1 MQLRPYFRRWAD
13 WRLTTDR
20 RQRIRLAMWGLAAL
34 LMVCCLAVMNSV
46 ASAGLASTSEVRVW
60 TACSVLGMIA
70 VYAAIRS
77 GWSRRFKDPALTLA
91 QILYAVTCCVAAFV
105 IAGPARGVTL
115 PILAIILM
123 FGIFGLTTRQM
134 LGVLVYSLV
143 AFGVASGVVASRD
156 EPDYP
161 TVVAAA
167 YVGMVVVV
175 LLSSTFL
182 TTRVQSTREH
192 LRRQRAELAQ
202 ALEQIRQLATHDD
215 LTGLLNRRAMLDRMQ
230 LEQRRRQRSGSPL
243 LIALLD
249 IDHFKVVNDT
259 HGHAAGDLVLQSFA
273 DTVRRNVRDTD
284 VLTRWGGEEF
294 VLLLC
299 DTPAADAVALM
310 ERLRQAVQAMQVPV
324 PQGDGPITVTVSIGL
339 ARHTPADPL
348 AGTLERADQALYAA
362 KAGGRNRVVPAP
374 CLRLACAD
382 ACHRPALAWHL
393 QRWATMPPRSASPIP
408 WPFSPR
414 SHDRK
419 HLFD

>member
-13 WRLTTDR
+13 WMLTTDK
-20 RQRIRLAMWGLAAL
+20 RQRIRLAMSGIAAL
-34 LMVCCLAVMNSV
+34 LMVCCLVVMNSV
-46 ASAGLASTSEVRVW
+46 AAAGLASTAEVRVW
-60 TACSVLGMIA
+60 TACLVLGLIA

-77 GWSRRFKDPALTLA
+77 GWSRRFKDPDLTLA
-91 QILYAVTCCVAAFV
+91 QILYAITCCAAAFV

-134 LGVLVYSLV
+134 LGILLYGLVV
-143 AFGVASGVVASRD
+143 FGVASGVVALRD
-156 EPDYP
+156 EPGYP
-161 TVVAAA
+161 PVVAAA

-192 LRRQRAELAQ
+192 LRRQKSELAR
-202 ALEQIRQLATHDD
+202 ALEQIRELATHDD

-230 LEQRRRQRSGSPL
+230 LEQRRSLRSGSPL
-243 LIALLD
+243 LIAQLD
-249 IDHFKVVNDT
+249 IDHFKAVNDT
-259 HGHAAGDLVLQSFA
+259 HGHAAGDLVLQRFA

-284 VLTRWGGEEF
+284 VLARWGGEEF

-324 PQGDGPITVTVSIGL
+324 PQGGGPITVTVSIGL

-348 AGTLERADQALYAA
+348 AGTLERADRALYAA
-362 KAGGRNRVVPAP
+362 KAGGRKRVVPAP
-374 CLRLACAD
+374 CLR
-382 ACHRPALAWHL
+382 
-393 QRWATMPPRSASPIP
+393 
-408 WPFSPR
+408 
-414 SHDRK
+414 
-419 HLFD
+419 

>member
-1 MQLRPYFRRWAD
+1 MHLSAYWRRWTD
-13 WRLTTDR
+13 WMLTTDK
-20 RQRIRLAMWGLAAL
+20 RQRIRLAMSGLAAL
-34 LMVCCLAVMNSV
+34 LMVFCLVVMNSV
-46 ASAGLASTSEVRVW
+46 AAAGLASTSEVRVW
-60 TACSVLGMIA
+60 TACSVLGLIA

-91 QILYAVTCCVAAFV
+91 QILYAITCCAAAFV

-143 AFGVASGVVASRD
+143 AFGVASGVVAARD

-230 LEQRRRQRSGSPL
+230 LEQRRSLRSGSPL

-284 VLTRWGGEEF
+284 VLARWGGEEF

-324 PQGDGPITVTVSIGL
+324 PQGGEPITVTVSIGL

-348 AGTLERADQALYAA
+348 AGTLERADQVLYAA

-374 CLRLACAD
+374 CLR
-382 ACHRPALAWHL
+382 
-393 QRWATMPPRSASPIP
+393 
-408 WPFSPR
+408 
-414 SHDRK
+414 
-419 HLFD
+419 

>member
-13 WRLTTDR
+13 WMLTTDK
-20 RQRIRLAMWGLAAL
+20 RQRIRLAMSGLAAL
-34 LMVCCLAVMNSV
+34 LMVCCLVVMNSV
-46 ASAGLASTSEVRVW
+46 AAAGLASTAEVRVW
-60 TACSVLGMIA
+60 TACSVLGLIA

-91 QILYAVTCCVAAFV
+91 QILYAITCCAVAFV

-134 LGVLVYSLV
+134 LGILLYGLVV
-143 AFGVASGVVASRD
+143 FGVASGVVALRD
-156 EPDYP
+156 EPGYP
-161 TVVAAA
+161 PVVAAA

-192 LRRQRAELAQ
+192 LRRQKAELAQ
-202 ALEQIRQLATHDD
+202 ALEQIHQLATHDD

-230 LEQRRRQRSGSPL
+230 LEQHRSLRSGSPL
-243 LIALLD
+243 LIAQLD

-284 VLTRWGGEEF
+284 VLARWGGEEF

-324 PQGDGPITVTVSIGL
+324 PQGGQPITVTVSIGL
-339 ARHTPADPL
+339 ARHAPADPL
-348 AGTLERADQALYAA
+348 AGTLERADRALYAA

-374 CLRLACAD
+374 CLR
-382 ACHRPALAWHL
+382 
-393 QRWATMPPRSASPIP
+393 
-408 WPFSPR
+408 
-414 SHDRK
+414 
-419 HLFD
+419 

>member
-13 WRLTTDR
+13 WMLTTDK
-20 RQRIRLAMWGLAAL
+20 RQRIRLAMSGLAAL
-34 LMVCCLAVMNSV
+34 LMVFCLVVMNSV
-46 ASAGLASTSEVRVW
+46 AAAGLASTAEVRVW
-60 TACSVLGMIA
+60 TACSVLGLIA

-91 QILYAVTCCVAAFV
+91 QILYAITCCAAAFV

-143 AFGVASGVVASRD
+143 AFGVASGVVAARD

-192 LRRQRAELAQ
+192 LRRQKAELAQ

-230 LEQRRRQRSGSPL
+230 LEQRRSLRSGSPL
-243 LIALLD
+243 LIAQLD

-284 VLTRWGGEEF
+284 VLARWGGEEF

-324 PQGDGPITVTVSIGL
+324 AQGGQPITVTVSIGL

-348 AGTLERADQALYAA
+348 AGTLERADRALYAA

-374 CLRLACAD
+374 CLR
-382 ACHRPALAWHL
+382 
-393 QRWATMPPRSASPIP
+393 
-408 WPFSPR
+408 
-414 SHDRK
+414 
-419 HLFD
+419 

>member
-1 MQLRPYFRRWAD
+1 MHLSAYWRRWTD
-13 WRLTTDR
+13 WVLTTDK
-20 RQRIRLAMWGLAAL
+20 RQRIRLAMSGLAAL
-34 LMVCCLAVMNSV
+34 LMVFCLVVMNSV
-46 ASAGLASTSEVRVW
+46 AAAGLASTAEVRVW
-60 TACSVLGMIA
+60 TACSVLGLIA

-91 QILYAVTCCVAAFV
+91 QILYAITCCVAAFV

-143 AFGVASGVVASRD
+143 AFGVASGVVAARD

-161 TVVAAA
+161 PVVAAA

-192 LRRQRAELAQ
+192 LRRQKAELAQ

-230 LEQRRRQRSGSPL
+230 LEQRRSLRSGSPL
-243 LIALLD
+243 LIAQLD
-249 IDHFKVVNDT
+249 IDHFKAVNDT

-284 VLTRWGGEEF
+284 VLARWGGEEF

-324 PQGDGPITVTVSIGL
+324 PQGGQPITVTVSIGL

-348 AGTLERADQALYAA
+348 AGTLERADRALYAA

-374 CLRLACAD
+374 CLR
-382 ACHRPALAWHL
+382 
-393 QRWATMPPRSASPIP
+393 
-408 WPFSPR
+408 
-414 SHDRK
+414 
-419 HLFD
+419 

>member
-13 WRLTTDR
+13 WVLTTDK
-20 RQRIRLAMWGLAAL
+20 RQRIRLAMAGLAAL
-34 LMVCCLAVMNSV
+34 LMVCCLVVMNSV
-46 ASAGLASTSEVRVW
+46 AAAGLASTAEVGVW
-60 TACSVLGMIA
+60 TACSVLGLIA

-91 QILYAVTCCVAAFV
+91 QILYAITCCAAAFV

-143 AFGVASGVVASRD
+143 AFGVASGVVAARD

-161 TVVAAA
+161 PVVAAA

-192 LRRQRAELAQ
+192 LRRQKAELAQ

-230 LEQRRRQRSGSPL
+230 LEQHRSLRSGSPL
-243 LIALLD
+243 LIAQLD
-249 IDHFKVVNDT
+249 IDHFKAVNDT

-284 VLTRWGGEEF
+284 VLARWGGEEF

-299 DTPAADAVALM
+299 DTPAADAVTLM

-324 PQGDGPITVTVSIGL
+324 PQSGGPITVTVSIGL

-348 AGTLERADQALYAA
+348 AGTLERADRALYAA

-374 CLRLACAD
+374 CLR
-382 ACHRPALAWHL
+382 
-393 QRWATMPPRSASPIP
+393 
-408 WPFSPR
+408 
-414 SHDRK
+414 
-419 HLFD
+419 

>member
-13 WRLTTDR
+13 WMLTTDK
-20 RQRIRLAMWGLAAL
+20 RQRIRLAMSGLAAL
-34 LMVCCLAVMNSV
+34 LMVCCLVVMNSV
-46 ASAGLASTSEVRVW
+46 AAAGLASTAEVRVW
-60 TACSVLGMIA
+60 TACSVLGLIA

-91 QILYAVTCCVAAFV
+91 QILYAVTCCAAAFV

-143 AFGVASGVVASRD
+143 AFGVASGVVAARD

-192 LRRQRAELAQ
+192 LRRQKAELAR

-230 LEQRRRQRSGSPL
+230 LEQRRSLRSGSPL
-243 LIALLD
+243 LIAQLD

-284 VLTRWGGEEF
+284 VLARWGGEEF

-348 AGTLERADQALYAA
+348 AGTLERADRALYAA

-374 CLRLACAD
+374 CLR
-382 ACHRPALAWHL
+382 
-393 QRWATMPPRSASPIP
+393 
-408 WPFSPR
+408 
-414 SHDRK
+414 
-419 HLFD
+419 

>member
-13 WRLTTDR
+13 WMLTTDK
-20 RQRIRLAMWGLAAL
+20 RQRIRLAMSGLAAL
-34 LMVCCLAVMNSV
+34 LMVFCLVVMNSV
-46 ASAGLASTSEVRVW
+46 AAAGLASTSEVRVW
-60 TACSVLGMIA
+60 TACSVLGLIA

-91 QILYAVTCCVAAFV
+91 QILYAITCCAAAFV

-143 AFGVASGVVASRD
+143 AFGVASGVVAARD

-161 TVVAAA
+161 PVVAAA

-192 LRRQRAELAQ
+192 LRRQKAELAQ

-230 LEQRRRQRSGSPL
+230 LEQHRSLRSGSPL
-243 LIALLD
+243 LIAQLD
-249 IDHFKVVNDT
+249 IDHFKAVNDT

-284 VLTRWGGEEF
+284 VLARWGGEEF

-324 PQGDGPITVTVSIGL
+324 AQGGQPITVTVSIGL

-348 AGTLERADQALYAA
+348 AGTLERADRALYAA

-374 CLRLACAD
+374 CLR
-382 ACHRPALAWHL
+382 
-393 QRWATMPPRSASPIP
+393 
-408 WPFSPR
+408 
-414 SHDRK
+414 
-419 HLFD
+419 

>member
-1 MQLRPYFRRWAD
+1 MQLRPYFRRWAN
-13 WRLTTDR
+13 WMLTTDK
-20 RQRIRLAMWGLAAL
+20 RQRIRLAMSGLAAL
-34 LMVCCLAVMNSV
+34 LMVCCLVVMNSV
-46 ASAGLASTSEVRVW
+46 AAAGLASTAEVRVW
-60 TACSVLGMIA
+60 TACSVLGLIA

-91 QILYAVTCCVAAFV
+91 QILYAVTCCAAAFV

-143 AFGVASGVVASRD
+143 AFGVASGVVAARD

-182 TTRVQSTREH
+182 TTRVQSTCEH
-192 LRRQRAELAQ
+192 LRRQKAELAQ

-230 LEQRRRQRSGSPL
+230 LEQRRSLRSGSPL
-243 LIALLD
+243 LIAQLD
-249 IDHFKVVNDT
+249 IDHFKAVNDT

-284 VLTRWGGEEF
+284 VLARWGGEEF

-299 DTPAADAVALM
+299 DTPASDAVTLM

-324 PQGDGPITVTVSIGL
+324 PQSGGPITVTVSIGL

-348 AGTLERADQALYAA
+348 AGTLERADRALYAA

-374 CLRLACAD
+374 CLR
-382 ACHRPALAWHL
+382 
-393 QRWATMPPRSASPIP
+393 
-408 WPFSPR
+408 
-414 SHDRK
+414 
-419 HLFD
+419 

>member
-13 WRLTTDR
+13 WMLTTDK
-20 RQRIRLAMWGLAAL
+20 RQRIRLAMSGLAAL
-34 LMVCCLAVMNSV
+34 LMVCCLVVMNSV
-46 ASAGLASTSEVRVW
+46 AAAGLASTAEVRVW
-60 TACSVLGMIA
+60 TACSVLGLIA

-91 QILYAVTCCVAAFV
+91 QILYAVTCCAAAFV

-143 AFGVASGVVASRD
+143 AFGVASGVVAARD

-161 TVVAAA
+161 AVVAAA

-192 LRRQRAELAQ
+192 LRRQKAELAQ

-215 LTGLLNRRAMLDRMQ
+215 LTGLLNRRAILDRMQ
-230 LEQRRRQRSGSPL
+230 LEQRRSQRSGSPL
-243 LIALLD
+243 LIAQLD
-249 IDHFKVVNDT
+249 IDHFKAVNDT

-284 VLTRWGGEEF
+284 VLARWGGEEF

-348 AGTLERADQALYAA
+348 AGTLERADRALYAA

-374 CLRLACAD
+374 CLR
-382 ACHRPALAWHL
+382 
-393 QRWATMPPRSASPIP
+393 
-408 WPFSPR
+408 
-414 SHDRK
+414 
-419 HLFD
+419 

>member
-13 WRLTTDR
+13 WMLTTDK
-20 RQRIRLAMWGLAAL
+20 RQRIRLAMSGLAAL
-34 LMVCCLAVMNSV
+34 LMVCCLVVMNSV
-46 ASAGLASTSEVRVW
+46 AAAGLASTAEVRVW
-60 TACSVLGMIA
+60 TACSVLGLIA

-91 QILYAVTCCVAAFV
+91 QILYAITCCAAAFV

-143 AFGVASGVVASRD
+143 AFGVASGVVAARD

-161 TVVAAA
+161 PVVAAA

-192 LRRQRAELAQ
+192 LRRQKAELAQ

-230 LEQRRRQRSGSPL
+230 LEQRRSLRSGSPL
-243 LIALLD
+243 LIAQLD

-284 VLTRWGGEEF
+284 VLARWGGEEF

>member
-1 MQLRPYFRRWAD
+1 MHLSAYWRRWTD
-13 WRLTTDR
+13 WVLTTDK
-20 RQRIRLAMWGLAAL
+20 RQRIRLAMSGLAAL
-34 LMVCCLAVMNSV
+34 IMVFCLVVMNSV
-46 ASAGLASTSEVRVW
+46 AAAGLASTSEVRVW
-60 TACSVLGMIA
+60 TACSVLGLIA

-91 QILYAVTCCVAAFV
+91 QILYAITCCAAAFV

-123 FGIFGLTTRQM
+123 FGIFGLTTR
-134 LGVLVYSLV
+134 
-143 AFGVASGVVASRD
+143 
-156 EPDYP
+156 
-161 TVVAAA
+161 
-167 YVGMVVVV
+167 
-175 LLSSTFL
+175 
-182 TTRVQSTREH
+182 VQSTRQH
-192 LRRQRAELAQ
+192 LRRQKAELAQ

-230 LEQRRRQRSGSPL
+230 LEQRRSLRSGSPL
-243 LIALLD
+243 LIAQLD
-249 IDHFKVVNDT
+249 IDHFKAVNDT

-284 VLTRWGGEEF
+284 VLARWGGEEF

-324 PQGDGPITVTVSIGL
+324 PQGGGPITVTVSIGL

-362 KAGGRNRVVPAP
+362 KAGGRHPVLPAP
-374 CLRLACAD
+374 CLR
-382 ACHRPALAWHL
+382 
-393 QRWATMPPRSASPIP
+393 
-408 WPFSPR
+408 
-414 SHDRK
+414 
-419 HLFD
+419 

>member
-1 MQLRPYFRRWAD
+1 MHLSAYWRRWTD
-13 WRLTTDR
+13 WVLTTDK
-20 RQRIRLAMWGLAAL
+20 RQRIRLAMAGLAAL
-34 LMVCCLAVMNSV
+34 LMVCCLVVMNAV
-46 ASAGLASTSEVRVW
+46 AAAGLANAVHVRVW
-60 TACSVLGMIA
+60 TVCSVLGLIV

-91 QILYAVTCCVAAFV
+91 QILYAITCCAAAFV

-143 AFGVASGVVASRD
+143 AFGLASGVVAGRD

-161 TVVAAA
+161 PVVAAA

-192 LRRQRAELAQ
+192 LRRQKAELAQ

-230 LEQRRRQRSGSPL
+230 LEQRRSLRSGSPL
-243 LIALLD
+243 LIAQLD
-249 IDHFKVVNDT
+249 IDHFKAVNDT

-284 VLTRWGGEEF
+284 VLARWGGEEF

-299 DTPAADAVALM
+299 DTPAADAVTLM

-324 PQGDGPITVTVSIGL
+324 AQGGQPITVTVSIGL
-339 ARHTPADPL
+339 ARHAPADPL
-348 AGTLERADQALYAA
+348 AGTLERADRALYAA

-374 CLRLACAD
+374 CLR
-382 ACHRPALAWHL
+382 
-393 QRWATMPPRSASPIP
+393 
-408 WPFSPR
+408 
-414 SHDRK
+414 
-419 HLFD
+419 

>member
-1 MQLRPYFRRWAD
+1 MQLRPYFRRWTD
-13 WRLTTDR
+13 WVLTTDK
-20 RQRIRLAMWGLAAL
+20 RQRIRLAMSGLAAL
-34 LMVCCLAVMNSV
+34 LMVFCLVVMNSV
-46 ASAGLASTSEVRVW
+46 AAAGLASTSEVRVW
-60 TACSVLGMIA
+60 TACSVLGLIA

-91 QILYAVTCCVAAFV
+91 QILYAITCCAAAFV

-143 AFGVASGVVASRD
+143 AFGVASGVVAARD

-161 TVVAAA
+161 PVVAAA

-192 LRRQRAELAQ
+192 LRRQKAELAQ

-230 LEQRRRQRSGSPL
+230 LEQRRSLRSGSPL
-243 LIALLD
+243 LIAQLD
-249 IDHFKVVNDT
+249 IDHFKAVNDT

-284 VLTRWGGEEF
+284 VLARWGGEEF

-299 DTPAADAVALM
+299 DTPASDAVTLM

-324 PQGDGPITVTVSIGL
+324 AQGGQPITVTVSIGL

-348 AGTLERADQALYAA
+348 AGTLERADRALYAA

-374 CLRLACAD
+374 CLR
-382 ACHRPALAWHL
+382 
-393 QRWATMPPRSASPIP
+393 
-408 WPFSPR
+408 
-414 SHDRK
+414 
-419 HLFD
+419 

>member
-1 MQLRPYFRRWAD
+1 MHLSAYWRRWTD
-13 WRLTTDR
+13 WVLTTDK
-20 RQRIRLAMWGLAAL
+20 RQRIRLAMSGLAAL
-34 LMVCCLAVMNSV
+34 LMVCCLVVMNSV
-46 ASAGLASTSEVRVW
+46 AAAGLASTAEVRVW
-60 TACSVLGMIA
+60 TACSVLGLIA

-91 QILYAVTCCVAAFV
+91 QILYAITCCAAAFV

-143 AFGVASGVVASRD
+143 AFGVASGVVAARD

-192 LRRQRAELAQ
+192 LRRQKAELAQ

-230 LEQRRRQRSGSPL
+230 LEQRRSLRSGSPL
-243 LIALLD
+243 LIAQLD
-249 IDHFKVVNDT
+249 IDHFKAVNDT

-284 VLTRWGGEEF
+284 VLARWGGEEF

-324 PQGDGPITVTVSIGL
+324 AQGGQPITVTVSIGL

-348 AGTLERADQALYAA
+348 AGTLERADRALYAA

-374 CLRLACAD
+374 CLR
-382 ACHRPALAWHL
+382 
-393 QRWATMPPRSASPIP
+393 
-408 WPFSPR
+408 
-414 SHDRK
+414 
-419 HLFD
+419 

>member
-13 WRLTTDR
+13 WMLTTDK
-20 RQRIRLAMWGLAAL
+20 RQRIRLAMSGLAAL
-34 LMVCCLAVMNSV
+34 LMVFCLVVMNSV
-46 ASAGLASTSEVRVW
+46 AAAGLASTAEVRVW
-60 TACSVLGMIA
+60 TACSVLGLIA

-91 QILYAVTCCVAAFV
+91 QILYAITCCAAAFV

-143 AFGVASGVVASRD
+143 AFGVASGVVAARD

-192 LRRQRAELAQ
+192 LRRQKAELAQ

-230 LEQRRRQRSGSPL
+230 LEQRRSLRSGSPL
-243 LIALLD
+243 LIAQLD
-249 IDHFKVVNDT
+249 IDHFKAVNDT

-284 VLTRWGGEEF
+284 VLARWGGEEF

-324 PQGDGPITVTVSIGL
+324 AQGGQPITVTVSIGL
-339 ARHTPADPL
+339 ARHAPADPL
-348 AGTLERADQALYAA
+348 AGTLERADRALYAA

-374 CLRLACAD
+374 CLR
-382 ACHRPALAWHL
+382 
-393 QRWATMPPRSASPIP
+393 
-408 WPFSPR
+408 
-414 SHDRK
+414 
-419 HLFD
+419 

>member
-1 MQLRPYFRRWAD
+1 M
-13 WRLTTDR
+13 LTTDK
-20 RQRIRLAMWGLAAL
+20 RQRIRLAMSGLAAL
-34 LMVCCLAVMNSV
+34 LMVCCLVVMNSV
-46 ASAGLASTSEVRVW
+46 AAAGLASTSEVRVW
-60 TACSVLGMIA
+60 TACSVLGLIA

-91 QILYAVTCCVAAFV
+91 QILYAITCCAAAFV

-143 AFGVASGVVASRD
+143 AFGVASGVVAARD

-161 TVVAAA
+161 PVVAAA

-192 LRRQRAELAQ
+192 LRRQKAELAR

-230 LEQRRRQRSGSPL
+230 LEQCRSLRSGSPL
-243 LIALLD
+243 LIAQLD
-249 IDHFKVVNDT
+249 IDHFKAVNDT
-259 HGHAAGDLVLQSFA
+259 HGHAAGDLVLQRFA

-284 VLTRWGGEEF
+284 VLARWGGEEF

-299 DTPAADAVALM
+299 DTPAADAVTLM

-324 PQGDGPITVTVSIGL
+324 PQGGQPITVTVSIGL

-374 CLRLACAD
+374 CLR
-382 ACHRPALAWHL
+382 
-393 QRWATMPPRSASPIP
+393 
-408 WPFSPR
+408 
-414 SHDRK
+414 
-419 HLFD
+419 

>member
-13 WRLTTDR
+13 WMLTTDK
-20 RQRIRLAMWGLAAL
+20 RQRIRLAMSGLAAL
-34 LMVCCLAVMNSV
+34 LMVFCLVVMNSV
-46 ASAGLASTSEVRVW
+46 AAAGLASTAEVRVW
-60 TACSVLGMIA
+60 TACSVLGLIA

-91 QILYAVTCCVAAFV
+91 QILYAITCCAAAFV

-143 AFGVASGVVASRD
+143 AFGVASGVVAARD

-161 TVVAAA
+161 PVVAAA

-192 LRRQRAELAQ
+192 LRRQKAELAQ

-230 LEQRRRQRSGSPL
+230 LEQRRSLRSGSPL
-243 LIALLD
+243 LIAQLD
-249 IDHFKVVNDT
+249 IDHVKAVNDT
-259 HGHAAGDLVLQSFA
+259 HGHAAGDLVLQRFA

-284 VLTRWGGEEF
+284 VLARWGGEEF

-324 PQGDGPITVTVSIGL
+324 PQSGGPITVTVSIGL

-374 CLRLACAD
+374 CLR
-382 ACHRPALAWHL
+382 
-393 QRWATMPPRSASPIP
+393 
-408 WPFSPR
+408 
-414 SHDRK
+414 
-419 HLFD
+419 

>member
-1 MQLRPYFRRWAD
+1 MQLRPYLRRWAD
-13 WRLTTDR
+13 WMLTTDK
-20 RQRIRLAMWGLAAL
+20 RQRIRLAMSGLAAL
-34 LMVCCLAVMNSV
+34 LMVCCLVVMNSV
-46 ASAGLASTSEVRVW
+46 AAAGLASTAEVRVW
-60 TACSVLGMIA
+60 TACSVLGLIA

-91 QILYAVTCCVAAFV
+91 QILYAITCCAAAFV

-143 AFGVASGVVASRD
+143 AFGVASGVVAARD

-167 YVGMVVVV
+167 YAGMVVVV

-182 TTRVQSTREH
+182 TTRVQSTRAH
-192 LRRQRAELAQ
+192 LRRQKAELAQ

-230 LEQRRRQRSGSPL
+230 LEQRRSLRSGSPL
-243 LIALLD
+243 LIAQLD

-284 VLTRWGGEEF
+284 VLARWGGEEF

-374 CLRLACAD
+374 CLR
-382 ACHRPALAWHL
+382 
-393 QRWATMPPRSASPIP
+393 
-408 WPFSPR
+408 
-414 SHDRK
+414 
-419 HLFD
+419 

>member
-13 WRLTTDR
+13 WMLTTDK
-20 RQRIRLAMWGLAAL
+20 RQRIRLAMSGLAAL
-34 LMVCCLAVMNSV
+34 LMVCCLVVMNSV
-46 ASAGLASTSEVRVW
+46 AAAGLASTAEVRVW
-60 TACSVLGMIA
+60 TACSVLGLIA

-91 QILYAVTCCVAAFV
+91 QILYAITCCAAAFV

-143 AFGVASGVVASRD
+143 AFGVASGVVAARD

-192 LRRQRAELAQ
+192 LRRQKAELAR

-230 LEQRRRQRSGSPL
+230 LEQRRSLRSGSPL
-243 LIALLD
+243 LIAQLD

-284 VLTRWGGEEF
+284 VLARWGGEEF

-299 DTPAADAVALM
+299 DTPTADAVALM

-374 CLRLACAD
+374 CLR
-382 ACHRPALAWHL
+382 
-393 QRWATMPPRSASPIP
+393 
-408 WPFSPR
+408 
-414 SHDRK
+414 
-419 HLFD
+419 

>member
-1 MQLRPYFRRWAD
+1 MQLRPYFRRWTD
-13 WRLTTDR
+13 WVLTTDK
-20 RQRIRLAMWGLAAL
+20 RQRIRLAMSGLAAL
-34 LMVCCLAVMNSV
+34 LMVFCLVVMNSV
-46 ASAGLASTSEVRVW
+46 AAAGLASTSEVRVW
-60 TACSVLGMIA
+60 TACSVLGLIA

-91 QILYAVTCCVAAFV
+91 QILYAITCCAAAFV

-143 AFGVASGVVASRD
+143 AFGVASGVVAARD

-192 LRRQRAELAQ
+192 LRRQKAELAQ

-230 LEQRRRQRSGSPL
+230 LEQRRSLRSGSPL
-243 LIALLD
+243 LIAQLD
-249 IDHFKVVNDT
+249 IDHFKAVNDT

-284 VLTRWGGEEF
+284 VLARWGGEEF

-299 DTPAADAVALM
+299 DTPAADAVTLM

-324 PQGDGPITVTVSIGL
+324 PQSGGPITVTVSIGL

-374 CLRLACAD
+374 CLR
-382 ACHRPALAWHL
+382 
-393 QRWATMPPRSASPIP
+393 
-408 WPFSPR
+408 
-414 SHDRK
+414 
-419 HLFD
+419 

>member
-13 WRLTTDR
+13 WMLTTDK
-20 RQRIRLAMWGLAAL
+20 RQRIRLAMSGLAAL
-34 LMVCCLAVMNSV
+34 LMVCCLVVMNSV
-46 ASAGLASTSEVRVW
+46 AAAGLASTAEVRVW
-60 TACSVLGMIA
+60 TACSVLGLIA

-91 QILYAVTCCVAAFV
+91 QILYAITCCAAAFV

-143 AFGVASGVVASRD
+143 AFGVASGVVAARD

-161 TVVAAA
+161 PVVAAA

-192 LRRQRAELAQ
+192 LRRQKAELAQ

-230 LEQRRRQRSGSPL
+230 LEQRRSLRSGSPL
-243 LIALLD
+243 LIAQLD
-249 IDHFKVVNDT
+249 IDHFKAVNDT

-284 VLTRWGGEEF
+284 VLARWGGEEF

-324 PQGDGPITVTVSIGL
+324 AQGGQPITVTVSIGL

-348 AGTLERADQALYAA
+348 AGTLERADRALYAA

-374 CLRLACAD
+374 CLR
-382 ACHRPALAWHL
+382 
-393 QRWATMPPRSASPIP
+393 
-408 WPFSPR
+408 
-414 SHDRK
+414 
-419 HLFD
+419 

>member
-13 WRLTTDR
+13 WMLTTDK
-20 RQRIRLAMWGLAAL
+20 RQRIRLAMSGLAAL
-34 LMVCCLAVMNSV
+34 LMVCCLVVMNSV
-46 ASAGLASTSEVRVW
+46 AAAGLASTAEVRVW
-60 TACSVLGMIA
+60 TVCSVLGLIA

-91 QILYAVTCCVAAFV
+91 QILYAITCCAAAFV

-115 PILAIILM
+115 PILATILM

-143 AFGVASGVVASRD
+143 AFGVASGVVAARD

-192 LRRQRAELAQ
+192 LRRQKAELAQ

-230 LEQRRRQRSGSPL
+230 LEQHRSLRSGSPL
-243 LIALLD
+243 LIAQLD
-249 IDHFKVVNDT
+249 IDHFKAVNDT

-284 VLTRWGGEEF
+284 VLARWGGEEF

-299 DTPAADAVALM
+299 DTPASDAVTLM

-324 PQGDGPITVTVSIGL
+324 AQGGQPITVTVSIGL
-339 ARHTPADPL
+339 ARHAPADPL
-348 AGTLERADQALYAA
+348 AGTLERADRALYAA

-374 CLRLACAD
+374 CLR
-382 ACHRPALAWHL
+382 
-393 QRWATMPPRSASPIP
+393 
-408 WPFSPR
+408 
-414 SHDRK
+414 
-419 HLFD
+419 

>member
-13 WRLTTDR
+13 WMLTTDK
-20 RQRIRLAMWGLAAL
+20 RQRIRLAMSGLAAL
-34 LMVCCLAVMNSV
+34 LMVFCLVVMNSV
-46 ASAGLASTSEVRVW
+46 AAAGLASTAEVRVW
-60 TACSVLGMIA
+60 TACSVLGLIA

-91 QILYAVTCCVAAFV
+91 QILYAITCCAAAFV

-143 AFGVASGVVASRD
+143 AFGVASGVVAARD

-161 TVVAAA
+161 PVVAAA

-192 LRRQRAELAQ
+192 LRRQKAELAQ

-230 LEQRRRQRSGSPL
+230 LEQRRSLRSGSPL
-243 LIALLD
+243 LIAQLD

-284 VLTRWGGEEF
+284 VLARWGGEEF

-299 DTPAADAVALM
+299 DTPAADAVTLM

-324 PQGDGPITVTVSIGL
+324 PQSGGPITVTVSIGL

-348 AGTLERADQALYAA
+348 AGTLERADRALYAA

-374 CLRLACAD
+374 CLR
-382 ACHRPALAWHL
+382 
-393 QRWATMPPRSASPIP
+393 
-408 WPFSPR
+408 
-414 SHDRK
+414 
-419 HLFD
+419 

>member
-1 MQLRPYFRRWAD
+1 MHLSAYWRRWTD
-13 WRLTTDR
+13 WVLTTDK
-20 RQRIRLAMWGLAAL
+20 RQRIRLAMSGLAAL
-34 LMVCCLAVMNSV
+34 LMVCCLVVMNSV
-46 ASAGLASTSEVRVW
+46 AAAGLASTSEVRVW
-60 TACSVLGMIA
+60 TACSVLGLIA

-91 QILYAVTCCVAAFV
+91 QILYAITCCAAAFV

-143 AFGVASGVVASRD
+143 AFGVASGVVAARD

-161 TVVAAA
+161 PVVAAA

-192 LRRQRAELAQ
+192 LRRQKAELAQ

-230 LEQRRRQRSGSPL
+230 LEQRRSLRSGSPL
-243 LIALLD
+243 LIAQLD
-249 IDHFKVVNDT
+249 IDHFKAVNDT

-284 VLTRWGGEEF
+284 VLARWGGEEF

-299 DTPAADAVALM
+299 DTPAADAVTLM

-324 PQGDGPITVTVSIGL
+324 PQSGGPITVTVSIGL

-348 AGTLERADQALYAA
+348 AGTLERADRALYAA

-374 CLRLACAD
+374 CLR
-382 ACHRPALAWHL
+382 
-393 QRWATMPPRSASPIP
+393 
-408 WPFSPR
+408 
-414 SHDRK
+414 
-419 HLFD
+419 

>member
-1 MQLRPYFRRWAD
+1 MHLSAYWRRWTD
-13 WRLTTDR
+13 WVLTTDK
-20 RQRIRLAMWGLAAL
+20 RQRIRLAMSGLAAL
-34 LMVCCLAVMNSV
+34 LMVCCLVVMNSV
-46 ASAGLASTSEVRVW
+46 AAAGLASTSEVRVW
-60 TACSVLGMIA
+60 TACSVLGLIA

-91 QILYAVTCCVAAFV
+91 QILYAITCCVAAFV

-143 AFGVASGVVASRD
+143 AFGVASGVVAARD

-192 LRRQRAELAQ
+192 LRRQKAELAQ

-230 LEQRRRQRSGSPL
+230 LEQRRSLRSGSPL
-243 LIALLD
+243 LIAQLD
-249 IDHFKVVNDT
+249 IDHFKAVNDT

-284 VLTRWGGEEF
+284 VLARWGGEEF

-324 PQGDGPITVTVSIGL
+324 AQGGQPITVTVSIGL
-339 ARHTPADPL
+339 ARHAPADPL
-348 AGTLERADQALYAA
+348 AGTLERADRALYAA

-374 CLRLACAD
+374 CLR
-382 ACHRPALAWHL
+382 
-393 QRWATMPPRSASPIP
+393 
-408 WPFSPR
+408 
-414 SHDRK
+414 
-419 HLFD
+419 

>member
-13 WRLTTDR
+13 WMLTTDK
-20 RQRIRLAMWGLAAL
+20 RQRIRLAMSGLAAL
-34 LMVCCLAVMNSV
+34 LMVFCLVVMNSV
-46 ASAGLASTSEVRVW
+46 AAAGLASTSEVRVW
-60 TACSVLGMIA
+60 TACSVLGLIA

-91 QILYAVTCCVAAFV
+91 QILYAITCCAAAFV

-143 AFGVASGVVASRD
+143 AFGLASGVVAGRD

-161 TVVAAA
+161 PVVAAA

-192 LRRQRAELAQ
+192 LRRQKAELAQ

-230 LEQRRRQRSGSPL
+230 LEQRRSLRSGSPL
-243 LIALLD
+243 LIAQLD
-249 IDHFKVVNDT
+249 IDHFKAVNDT

-284 VLTRWGGEEF
+284 VLARWGGEEF

-324 PQGDGPITVTVSIGL
+324 AQGGQPITVTVSIGL

-348 AGTLERADQALYAA
+348 AGTLERADRALYAA

-374 CLRLACAD
+374 CLR
-382 ACHRPALAWHL
+382 
-393 QRWATMPPRSASPIP
+393 
-408 WPFSPR
+408 
-414 SHDRK
+414 
-419 HLFD
+419 

>member
-13 WRLTTDR
+13 WMLTTDK
-20 RQRIRLAMWGLAAL
+20 RQRIRLAMSGLAAL
-34 LMVCCLAVMNSV
+34 LMVFCLVVMNSV
-46 ASAGLASTSEVRVW
+46 AAAGLASTSEVRVW
-60 TACSVLGMIA
+60 TACSVLGLIA

-91 QILYAVTCCVAAFV
+91 QILYAITCCAAAFV

-143 AFGVASGVVASRD
+143 AFGVASGVVAARD

-192 LRRQRAELAQ
+192 LRRQKAELAQ

-230 LEQRRRQRSGSPL
+230 LEQHRSLRSGSPL
-243 LIALLD
+243 LIAQLD
-249 IDHFKVVNDT
+249 IDHFKAVNDT

-284 VLTRWGGEEF
+284 VLARWGGEEF

-299 DTPAADAVALM
+299 DTPAADAVTLM

-324 PQGDGPITVTVSIGL
+324 AQGGQPITVTVSIGL

-348 AGTLERADQALYAA
+348 AGTLERADRALYAA

-374 CLRLACAD
+374 CLR
-382 ACHRPALAWHL
+382 
-393 QRWATMPPRSASPIP
+393 
-408 WPFSPR
+408 
-414 SHDRK
+414 
-419 HLFD
+419 

>member
-13 WRLTTDR
+13 WMLTTDK
-20 RQRIRLAMWGLAAL
+20 RQRIRLAMSGLAAL
-34 LMVCCLAVMNSV
+34 LMVCCLVVMNSV
-46 ASAGLASTSEVRVW
+46 AAAGLASTFEVRVW
-60 TACSVLGMIA
+60 TACSVLGLIA

-143 AFGVASGVVASRD
+143 AFGVASGVVAARD

-161 TVVAAA
+161 PVVAAA

-192 LRRQRAELAQ
+192 LRRQKAELAQ

-230 LEQRRRQRSGSPL
+230 LEQRRSLRSGSPL
-243 LIALLD
+243 LIAQLD

-284 VLTRWGGEEF
+284 VLARWGGEEF

-324 PQGDGPITVTVSIGL
+324 AQGGQPITVTVSIGL
-339 ARHTPADPL
+339 ARHAPADPL
-348 AGTLERADQALYAA
+348 AGTLERADRALYAA

-374 CLRLACAD
+374 CLR
-382 ACHRPALAWHL
+382 
-393 QRWATMPPRSASPIP
+393 
-408 WPFSPR
+408 
-414 SHDRK
+414 
-419 HLFD
+419 

>member
-1 MQLRPYFRRWAD
+1 MHLSAYWRRWTD
-13 WRLTTDR
+13 WVLTTDK
-20 RQRIRLAMWGLAAL
+20 RQRIRLAMSGLAAL
-34 LMVCCLAVMNSV
+34 LMVFCLVVMNSV
-46 ASAGLASTSEVRVW
+46 AAAGLASTSEVRVW
-60 TACSVLGMIA
+60 TACSVLGLIA

-91 QILYAVTCCVAAFV
+91 QILYAITCCAAAFV

-143 AFGVASGVVASRD
+143 AFGVASGVVAARD

-161 TVVAAA
+161 PVVAAA

-192 LRRQRAELAQ
+192 LRRQKAELAQ

-230 LEQRRRQRSGSPL
+230 LEQRRSLRSGSPL
-243 LIALLD
+243 LIAQLD

-273 DTVRRNVRDTD
+273 DTVRRYVRDTD
-284 VLTRWGGEEF
+284 VLARWGGEEF

-324 PQGDGPITVTVSIGL
+324 AQGGQPITVTVSIGL

-348 AGTLERADQALYAA
+348 AGTLERADRALYAA

-374 CLRLACAD
+374 CLR
-382 ACHRPALAWHL
+382 
-393 QRWATMPPRSASPIP
+393 
-408 WPFSPR
+408 
-414 SHDRK
+414 
-419 HLFD
+419 

>member
-1 MQLRPYFRRWAD
+1 MHLSAYWRRWTD
-13 WRLTTDR
+13 WVLTTDK
-20 RQRIRLAMWGLAAL
+20 RQRIRLAMSGLAAL
-34 LMVCCLAVMNSV
+34 LMVFCLVVMNSV
-46 ASAGLASTSEVRVW
+46 AAAGLASTAEVRVW
-60 TACSVLGMIA
+60 TACSVLGLIA

-91 QILYAVTCCVAAFV
+91 QILYAITCCVAAFV

-143 AFGVASGVVASRD
+143 AFGVASGVVAARD

-161 TVVAAA
+161 PVVAAA

-192 LRRQRAELAQ
+192 LRRQKAELAQ

-230 LEQRRRQRSGSPL
+230 LEQRRSLRSGSPL
-243 LIALLD
+243 LIAQLD
-249 IDHFKVVNDT
+249 IDHFKAVNDT

-284 VLTRWGGEEF
+284 VLARWGGEEF

-348 AGTLERADQALYAA
+348 AGTLERADRALYAA

-374 CLRLACAD
+374 CLR
-382 ACHRPALAWHL
+382 
-393 QRWATMPPRSASPIP
+393 
-408 WPFSPR
+408 
-414 SHDRK
+414 
-419 HLFD
+419 

>member
-1 MQLRPYFRRWAD
+1 MHLSAYWRRWTD
-13 WRLTTDR
+13 WVLTTDK
-20 RQRIRLAMWGLAAL
+20 RQRIRLAMAGLAAL
-34 LMVCCLAVMNSV
+34 LMVCCLVVMNSV
-46 ASAGLASTSEVRVW
+46 AAAGLASTAEVGVW
-60 TACSVLGMIA
+60 TACSVLGLIA

-91 QILYAVTCCVAAFV
+91 QILYAITCCAAAFV

-143 AFGVASGVVASRD
+143 AFGVASGVVAARD

-161 TVVAAA
+161 PVVAAA

-192 LRRQRAELAQ
+192 LRRQKAELAQ

-230 LEQRRRQRSGSPL
+230 LEQRRSLRSGSPL
-243 LIALLD
+243 LIAQLD

-284 VLTRWGGEEF
+284 VLARWGGEEF

-324 PQGDGPITVTVSIGL
+324 PQGGGPITVTVSIGL

-374 CLRLACAD
+374 CLR
-382 ACHRPALAWHL
+382 
-393 QRWATMPPRSASPIP
+393 
-408 WPFSPR
+408 
-414 SHDRK
+414 
-419 HLFD
+419 

>member
-13 WRLTTDR
+13 WMLTTDK
-20 RQRIRLAMWGLAAL
+20 RQRIRLAMSGLAAL
-34 LMVCCLAVMNSV
+34 LMVCCLVVMNSV
-46 ASAGLASTSEVRVW
+46 AAAGLASTAEVRVW
-60 TACSVLGMIA
+60 TACSVLGLIA

-91 QILYAVTCCVAAFV
+91 QILYAITCCVAAFV

-143 AFGVASGVVASRD
+143 AFGVASGVVAARD

-161 TVVAAA
+161 PVVAAA

-192 LRRQRAELAQ
+192 LRRQKAELAQ

-230 LEQRRRQRSGSPL
+230 LEQRRSLRSGSPL
-243 LIALLD
+243 LIAQLD
-249 IDHFKVVNDT
+249 IDHFKAVNDT

-284 VLTRWGGEEF
+284 VLARWGGEEF

-324 PQGDGPITVTVSIGL
+324 AQGGQPITVTVSIGL
-339 ARHTPADPL
+339 ARHVPADPL
-348 AGTLERADQALYAA
+348 AGTLDRADRALYAA

-374 CLRLACAD
+374 CLR
-382 ACHRPALAWHL
+382 
-393 QRWATMPPRSASPIP
+393 
-408 WPFSPR
+408 
-414 SHDRK
+414 
-419 HLFD
+419 

>member
-1 MQLRPYFRRWAD
+1 MHLSAYWRRWAD
-13 WRLTTDR
+13 WMLTTDK
-20 RQRIRLAMWGLAAL
+20 RQRIRLAMSGLAAL
-34 LMVCCLAVMNSV
+34 LMVCCLVVMNSV
-46 ASAGLASTSEVRVW
+46 AAAGLASTAEVRVW
-60 TACSVLGMIA
+60 TACSVLGLIA

-91 QILYAVTCCVAAFV
+91 QILYAITCCVAAFV

-143 AFGVASGVVASRD
+143 AFGVASGVVAARD

-192 LRRQRAELAQ
+192 LRRQKAELAR

-230 LEQRRRQRSGSPL
+230 LEQRRSLRSGSPL
-243 LIALLD
+243 LIAQLD
-249 IDHFKVVNDT
+249 IDHFKAVNDT

-284 VLTRWGGEEF
+284 VLARWGGEEF

-324 PQGDGPITVTVSIGL
+324 AQGGQPITVTVSIGL

-348 AGTLERADQALYAA
+348 AGTLERADRALYAA

-374 CLRLACAD
+374 CLR
-382 ACHRPALAWHL
+382 
-393 QRWATMPPRSASPIP
+393 
-408 WPFSPR
+408 
-414 SHDRK
+414 
-419 HLFD
+419 